1 LGLSEETLAPSDEPL
16 TDIQRSVLQYVQN
29 YLTESHRPPTVREV
43 MRHFKWN
50 SPQSARKHLL
60 ALDEKGYLEREDR
73 TARGLTLIE
82 DSAVGVSIPILGRV
96 AAGVPLLA
104 EENREGHLVVDPT
117 MARGGRHLFALTV
130 RGDSMLNEHILPGD
144 KVIVQQTTHATT
156 GEIVVAL
163 INGEA
168 TVKTFRKTASKV
180 VLEPAN
186 PKYDPIVVSHDQ
198 DFRIIGR
205 VVGVFSPR

>member
-1 LGLSEETLAPSDEPL
+1 MAPSDENL

-29 YLTESHRPPTVREV
+29 RLSVDQRPPTVREV

-60 ALDEKGYLEREDR
+60 ALEEKGYLEREDR
-73 TARGLTLIE
+73 TARGLKVSG
-82 DSAVGVSIPILGRV
+82 DSSGGLSIPILGKV
-96 AAGVPLLA
+96 AAGLPLLA
-104 EENREGHLVVDPT
+104 EENREGTMWVDQA
-117 MARGGRHLFALTV
+117 MARGGKNLFALTV
-130 RGDSMLNEHILPGD
+130 RGDSMVNAHILSGD
-144 KVIVQQTTHATT
+144 KVIVQQTTHAAP

-163 INGEA
+163 IEGEA
-168 TVKTFRKTASKV
+168 TVKTFRRTATKV

-186 PKYDPIVVSHDQ
+186 PKYKDIVVNEGQ
-198 DFRIIGR
+198 DFRIIGK

>member
-1 LGLSEETLAPSDEPL
+1 MAPSDENL

-29 YLTESHRPPTVREV
+29 RLTQDHRPPTVREV

-60 ALDEKGYLEREDR
+60 ALEEKGYLEREDR
-73 TARGLTLIE
+73 TARGLKVSG
-82 DSAVGVSIPILGRV
+82 DSSGGLSIPILGKV
-96 AAGVPLLA
+96 AAGLPLLA
-104 EENREGHLVVDPT
+104 EENREGTMVVDQA
-117 MARGGRHLFALTV
+117 MARGGRNLFALTV
-130 RGDSMLNEHILPGD
+130 RGDSMINAHILSGD
-144 KVIVQQTTHATT
+144 KVIVQQTTHASP

-163 INGEA
+163 IEGEA
-168 TVKTFRKTASKV
+168 TVKTFRRTASKV

-186 PKYDPIVVSHDQ
+186 PKYKDIVVNEDQ
-198 DFRIIGR
+198 DFRIIGK